1 MDHVKF
7 YWPFYERLS
16 WSANE
21 TLRFDICYGQDD
33 KAVEPTH
40 FMKDV
45 FAHLRF
51 Y

>member
-7 YWPFYERLS
+7 YWPFYGMRS
-16 WSANE
+16 WSAN
-21 TLRFDICYGQDD
+21 TVRLFDISCSQDD
-33 KAVEPTH
+33 KAVELTR